1 MRSVTSRD
9 ILKVLKKMGWFEVN
23 QVGSHKQFKHNSI
36 KGRVTVP
43 YPKKDIHQNT
53 LKSILTQ
60 MCISL
65 DEFYKHI

>member
-1 MRSVTSRD
+1 MRGITSRD

-43 YPKKDIHQNT
+43 HPKKDIHQNT

-60 MCISL
+60 MHISL
-65 DEFYKHI
+65 DEFYKQL